1 MKPSISN
8 KQAALRAAGGVFL
21 VAAVLAGVLPP
32 YHLTLLVT
40 VGITALA
47 ASGLAFLLS
56 SGQVSLGHA
65 AYMGIGAYGSA
76 ILARDHG
83 FPTPVALLAGVAAAA
98 FAALVVGS
106 VTRGLKGH
114 FLPLATLAVGIA
126 IPTAL
131 IGASS
136 VTGGASGFGQIPAL
150 AVGPLDLSSE
160 RSLAVVV
167 WLLVAIAAG
176 GLARFQSSRMGRAV
190 AALNASEQMAQVVG
204 IDTPRLKLWIFV
216 IAGAMAGLAGGLYAF
231 YFKFV
236 SPSPFSL
243 PASINL
249 LIACILGGAASP
261 FGAVL
266 GAVAVMGLEIF
277 LQDFLARKLG
287 LPGHVEM
294 VVFGAVLAGVLLKW
308 PGGIWSALARFW
320 PGFTAPKPSAD
331 GAAVELA
338 PSAAG
343 NPKPHLL
350 QLTGI
355 GKSFGGL
362 QALADVSFSVGA
374 REIVGLIGPNGAG
387 KSTTFDIATGLTQP
401 TLGQVHLDGRALPA
415 KLSELVELGVARTF
429 QHVKLVPTLSVIE
442 NVALGAY
449 KQGSSGILAGM
460 AGSDGDEE
468 AATFALAWHAL
479 GIVELEALAGVPAG
493 LLTMGQ
499 ARLVEVAR
507 AIVSRPRLL
516 LLDEPAAGLRTGEK
530 LKLVELLH
538 RLRRSGTAV
547 LIVEHD
553 MDLVMNC
560 VDRLIVLNRG
570 RDLARGTPDEVR
582 ADPQVIAAY
591 LGT

>member
-1 MKPSISN
+1 MKHSISN
-8 KQAALRAAGGVFL
+8 KPAALLAACGVFL
-21 VAAVLAGVLPP
+21 VAAMLAGVLPP
-32 YHLTLLVT
+32 YYLTLLVT

-47 ASGLAFLLS
+47 SSGLTFLLS

-83 FPTPVALLAGVAAAA
+83 FPTPLALCAGIAAAA

-114 FLPLATLAVGIA
+114 FLPLATLAIGIA
-126 IPTAL
+126 TPTAL

-150 AVGPLDLSSE
+150 AIGPLDLSSE
-160 RSLAVVV
+160 RSLAILVWALVAVVV
-167 WLLVAIAAG
+167 G

-190 AALNASEQMAQVVG
+190 SALNASDEMAQVVG
-204 IDTPRLKLWIFV
+204 IDTPRLKLWVFV
-216 IAGAMAGLAGGLYAF
+216 IAGALAGLAGGLYAF

-236 SPSPFSL
+236 SPSPFNL

-266 GAVAVMGLEIF
+266 GAIAVMGIEIF

-294 VVFGAVLAGVLLKW
+294 VVFGAILIGVLLRW
-308 PGGIWSALARFW
+308 PGGIWSALVRFW
-320 PGFTAPKPSAD
+320 PTFTALKPDAGACAELTPSATVGD
-331 GAAVELA
+331 
-338 PSAAG
+338 
-343 NPKPHLL
+343 KPHLL
-350 QLTGI
+350 QLSGI

-401 TLGQVHLDGRALPA
+401 TAGQVLLDGLALPA
-415 KLSELVELGVARTF
+415 KLSKLVELGVARTF
-429 QHVKLVPTLSVIE
+429 QHVKLVPNLSVIE

-449 KQGSSGILAGM
+449 KQGASGIFAGM
-460 AGSDGDEE
+460 AGLDRDEE
-468 AATFALAWHAL
+468 AATFSLAWRAL
-479 GIVELEALAGVPAG
+479 GIVELEALAGVPAS

-530 LKLVELLH
+530 LKLVGLLH

-570 RDLARGTPDEVR
+570 RDLSRGTPDEVR

>member
-1 MKPSISN
+1 VFVLA
-8 KQAALRAAGGVFL
+8 AALAGIV
-21 VAAVLAGVLPP
+21 PP

-40 VGITALA
+40 VGITALG
-47 ASGLAFLLS
+47 ASGLTLLLS

-83 FPTPVALLAGVAAAA
+83 FSTSLALGAGIVAAA

-126 IPTAL
+126 TPTAL

-150 AVGPLDLSSE
+150 VIGPLDFSSE
-160 RSLAVVV
+160 RSLAVLV
-167 WLLVAIAAG
+167 WALVASVVG
-176 GLARFQSSRMGRAV
+176 GLARFQSSRTGRAV
-190 AALNASEQMAQVVG
+190 AALSASEAMAQVVG
-204 IDTPRLKLWIFV
+204 IDTPRLKLLIFV
-216 IAGAMAGLAGGLYAF
+216 IAGALAGLAGGLYAF

-236 SPSPFSL
+236 SPSPFGL

-266 GAVAVMGLEIF
+266 GAAAVMALEIF

-294 VVFGAVLAGVLLKW
+294 VAFGAILIAVLLKW
-308 PGGIWSALARFW
+308 PGGIWSVFARFW
-320 PGFTAPKPSAD
+320 PRFTAAKTSVVAEWSA
-331 GAAVELA
+331 
-338 PSAAG
+338 SAA
-343 NPKPHLL
+343 NEAEPHLL
-350 QLTGI
+350 QLSGV

-362 QALADVSFSVGA
+362 RALHDVSFSVGT

-387 KSTTFDIATGLTQP
+387 KSTTFDIATGLTKP
-401 TLGQVHLDGRALPA
+401 TEGSVRLDGSALPA
-415 KLSELVELGVARTF
+415 KLSRLVDLGVARTF
-429 QHVKLVPTLSVIE
+429 QHVKLVPSLSVIE

-449 KQGSSGILAGM
+449 KQGTAGILAGM
-460 AGSDGDEE
+460 VGADRSEE
-468 AATFALAWHAL
+468 AATFAVAW
-479 GIVELEALAGVPAG
+479 GALAIVDLESLADVPAG

-530 LKLVELLH
+530 LKLVSLLH

-570 RDLARGTPDEVR
+570 RDLARGTPEQVR
-582 ADPQVIAAY
+582 ADPLVIAAY

>member
-1 MKPSISN
+1 MKHSISN
-8 KQAALRAAGGVFL
+8 KQAALLAACGVFL
-21 VAAVLAGVLPP
+21 FASMLAGVLPP
-32 YHLTLLVT
+32 YYLTLLVT

-47 ASGLAFLLS
+47 SSGLAFLLS

-83 FPTPVALLAGVAAAA
+83 FPAPVALFAGVAAAA

-126 IPTAL
+126 TPTAL

-136 VTGGASGFGQIPAL
+136 VTGGASGFGQIPVL
-150 AVGPLDLSSE
+150 TIGPLDLSSE
-160 RSLAVVV
+160 RSLAVLV
-167 WLLVAIAAG
+167 WLLVAIVVG

-204 IDTPRLKLWIFV
+204 IDTPRLKLSIFV
-216 IAGAMAGLAGGLYAF
+216 IAGALAGLAGGLYAF
-231 YFKFV
+231 YFKFI

-266 GAVAVMGLEIF
+266 GAVAVMGIEIF
-277 LQDFLARKLG
+277 LQDFLARRLG

-294 VVFGAVLAGVLLKW
+294 VVFGAVLVGVLLKW
-308 PGGIWSALARFW
+308 PGGIWSALTRFW
-320 PGFTAPKPSAD
+320 PSFTALKPTAGTDAEST
-331 GAAVELA
+331 
-338 PSAAG
+338 PSAAERH
-343 NPKPHLL
+343 KPHLL
-350 QLTGI
+350 QLSGI

-362 QALADVSFSVGA
+362 QALANVSFSVGA

-387 KSTTFDIATGLTQP
+387 KSTTFDIATGLTAP
-401 TLGQVHLDGRALPA
+401 TVGQVHLDGHALPA

-429 QHVKLVPTLSVIE
+429 QHVKLVPGLSVIE

-449 KQGSSGILAGM
+449 KQGTSGMLAGM
-460 AGSDGDEE
+460 TGLDRDEE
-468 AATFALAWHAL
+468 AATFALAWRAL
-479 GIVELEALAGVPAG
+479 DIVELATLASVPAG

-530 LKLVELLH
+530 LKLVGLLH